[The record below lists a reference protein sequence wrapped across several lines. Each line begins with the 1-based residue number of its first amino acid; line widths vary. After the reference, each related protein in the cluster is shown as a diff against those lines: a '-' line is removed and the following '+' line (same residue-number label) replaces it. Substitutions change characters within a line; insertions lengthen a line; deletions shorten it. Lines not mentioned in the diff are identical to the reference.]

1 MQNYSTVASRNL
13 IRAAQDMLDHAAP
26 ITVLGDFGSMKE
38 HPQNSTDTLVFR
50 RTLPFGA
57 STAGTT
63 IENSTRY
70 LGTPVITANNFLLA
84 EGTTP
89 TANTISFQDVSV
101 TLQNYGLLF
110 KYSNKVE
117 LMYEDDI
124 PAEMVKLTGET
135 LGEVLELIR
144 WGVLRA
150 GSVVIYGNG
159 SSRSA
164 VNTVVSLNALR
175 KVARTLEANRAKK
188 VTSRIAAGPDFG
200 TRAVQP
206 AYLVFVHT
214 DVVADCRNLPGF
226 TRIEDYGGNYKP
238 AHDREFGA
246 CEDFR
251 FISSPLLAPFLAAG
265 SATINGC
272 LSVGGANVDVYP
284 VLVVAQDAWG
294 SVALRGMRAIKPV
307 SLKPSTIN
315 HANPLGMF
323 GYVGANTW
331 FAVVRLNEAWM
342 ARLEVGVTAL

>member
-1 MQNYSTVASRNL
+1 MQNYSTVAQRNL
-13 IRAAQDMLDHAAP
+13 IRAAQDMLAHADG
-26 ITVLGDFGSMKE
+26 ITVLGNFGSMKE
-38 HPQNSTDTLVFR
+38 HPQNATDTLVFR

-63 IENSTRY
+63 IEGSSRY
-70 LGTPVITANNFLLA
+70 VGTPNITATNFLLA

-89 TANTISFQDVSV
+89 NANTISFQDVQV

-117 LMYEDDI
+117 LMYEDDV

-135 LGEVLELIR
+135 LGEVLELVR

-150 GSVVIYGNG
+150 GSTVVYGNG

-164 VNTVVSLNALR
+164 VNTVISLNLLR
-175 KVARTLEANRAKK
+175 KVARTMESNRAKR
-188 VTSRIAAGPDFG
+188 VTSRLAPGPDYN
-200 TRAVQP
+200 TRSVQP
-206 AYLVFVHT
+206 AYLVIHHT
-214 DVVADCRNLPGF
+214 DVNADVRTLAGF
-226 TRIEDYGGNYKP
+226 TRKEDYAQYKP
-238 AHDREFGA
+238 VDDREIGS

-251 FISSPLLAPFLAAG
+251 FISSPLLNPFLAAG
-265 SATINGC
+265 SGTLNGC

-284 VLVVAQDAWG
+284 LLVVGEEAWG
-294 SVALRGMRAIKPV
+294 SVALRGMKAIKPV
-307 SLKPSTIN
+307 HLKPSTIN

-331 FAVVRLNEAWM
+331 FACVRLNESWM
-342 ARLEVGVTAL
+342 ARAEVGVTAL